1 MNTMTKEVWQEFAN
15 NLRQFINKRVQNEY
29 DGEDILQDVLF
40 KIHCNLSKL
49 ENSEKLSPWIYQIA
63 RHAIV
68 DYYRS
73 RKITLPISDLP
84 ENSADKRFLDNVNE
98 EITPCLKPMLD
109 HLPERYRQALISVY
123 VEGLTQR
130 EVAEKLGLSV
140 SGVKSRVQ
148 RGREKLKKM
157 LLDCCY
163 FEFDRIGNILEY
175 QHKHQN
181 CGYCSNNSRE

>member
-1 MNTMTKEVWQEFAN
+1 MNTMTRDVWQEFAN
-15 NLRQFINKRVQNEY
+15 NLRQFISRRVQNEY

-49 ENSEKLSPWIYQIA
+49 ENSDKLSPWIYQIA

-84 ENSADKRFLDNVNE
+84 ENPADETFLDINR
-98 EITPCLKPMLD
+98 EITPCLKPMID
-109 HLPERYRQALISVY
+109 HLPEKYRQALILVY

-130 EVAEKLGLSV
+130 EVAEKLDLSI
-140 SGVKSRVQ
+140 SGAKSRVQ

-157 LLDCCY
+157 LLDCCN
-163 FEFDRIGNILEY
+163 FKFDRIGNILEY

-181 CGYCSNNSRE
+181 CGYCSTKAREE